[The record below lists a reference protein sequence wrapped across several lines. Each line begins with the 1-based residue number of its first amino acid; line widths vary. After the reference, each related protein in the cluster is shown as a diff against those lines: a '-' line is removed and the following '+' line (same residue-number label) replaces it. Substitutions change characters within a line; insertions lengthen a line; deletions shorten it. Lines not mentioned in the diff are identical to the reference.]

1 MGSYNIFL
9 ELDIDA
15 DAATVM
21 RAIDTEDGIRT
32 WWTTRTQLEDGAG
45 GRRLLP
51 SFPEAPQPFELDV
64 RTSPNRVEWVTGG
77 FPPPWLGTTV
87 RLDLGPRPDAPG
99 TRLLFGHRD
108 WDPDNPVIPNVA
120 MTWARILLRL
130 KGYAETGT
138 RQPYFDF

>member
-1 MGSYNIFL
+1 MGSYHILL

-15 DAATVM
+15 DTASVM
-21 RAIDTEDGIRT
+21 RAIDTEDGIRA

-45 GRRLLP
+45 GRRLLV

-64 RTSPNRVEWVTGG
+64 RRSPNRVEWVTGD
-77 FPPPWLGTTV
+77 FPPPWAGTTM

-108 WDPDNPVIPNVA
+108 WEPDNPVIPNVA

-138 RQPYFDF
+138 AQPYFDF